1 MITWMQRHK
10 RWLVITIWIS
20 TIAFVGAGFV
30 GWGSYE
36 YGKQGGVVAVV
47 GDREISNDE
56 YQEEYSRL
64 YEQYAN
70 AFGSAFNKD
79 MAEKLNL
86 KNIAYTQVLQKNLIL
101 SYGESLGIDV
111 TNKDIAK
118 ELVKYNAFLKDGK
131 FDKDTY
137 VQVLS
142 QNRTTPVKFEDSLKR
157 NILLQKI
164 QTLFEVDANQVEV
177 QNLNKLLF
185 VQDDISIKILNSNDI
200 VINPSENELKK
211 YWEEN
216 KNSYMSEIS
225 YELKTSEV
233 ELLSA
238 NASEEDISRHYAKFK
253 GDYKKPDG
261 KLKSLEEAKAEIIKE
276 LDVKFTKKTALKKYL
291 QIKKEKENLVNDVVF
306 AQSELPYTNESN
318 EKIITAKVGD
328 LLKPVFENDKFII
341 AKVIKINKSQ
351 PLPYKDALTQVTV
364 DYTKVTKE
372 KQLNEL
378 ARRELANFNG
388 TKISNVT
395 RESIDK
401 IEGLSEQ
408 EAAKFLNELFSST
421 VKSGIVN
428 LNDKVVLYK
437 VRDSKLGEYDKS
449 KDELVKNTLSQ
460 LINQELMVNLVK
472 RLENTFEIQSL
483 IQEKE

>member
-118 ELVKYNAFLKDGK
+118 ELVKYDAFLKDGK

-137 VQVLS
+137 VKVLS

-164 QTLFEVDANQVEV
+164 QTLFDVDANQVEV
-177 QNLNKLLF
+177 ENLNKLLF
-185 VQDDISIKILNSNDI
+185 VQDDITIKILNSNDI

-238 NASEEDISRHYAKFK
+238 NASEDDISRHYSKFK
-253 GDYKKPDG
+253 GDYKKLDG

-276 LDVKFTKKTALKKYL
+276 LDVKFTKKTALRKYL
-291 QIKKEKENLVNDVVF
+291 QIKKEKENLVNDVIFV
-306 AQSELPYTNESN
+306 QSELPYTNEN
-318 EKIITAKVGD
+318 NKKIITAKVGD
-328 LLKPVFENDKFII
+328 LLKPIFENNKFII
-341 AKVIKINKSQ
+341 AKIVKVNKSK
-351 PLPYKDALTQVTV
+351 PLPYKDALAQVTV

-378 ARRELANFNG
+378 ARRELTNFNG
-388 TKISNVT
+388 INISNVT

-401 IEGLSEQ
+401 IKGLSEQ

-437 VRDSKLGEYDKS
+437 VRDSKLGDYDKS
-449 KDELVKNTLSQ
+449 KDQLVKNTLSQ